1 MDPVILSYHDVVLR
15 RSDVKLLTAPCWLND
30 SVIGFA
36 FEYLQKEEFST
47 CVDSAAFISP
57 EVTQF
62 IKCSYTEDLGSFLEP
77 LELPRKKAIFLAVN
91 DHDELQTSGGSH
103 WSLLLYNR
111 AENTFHHFDS
121 LGKNNLS
128 QARRLAHQL
137 ERFLGLG
144 SKTPALIHEE
154 SAPSQSNAYDCG
166 VYVICNVLLLGRW
179 LLLGE
184 SFPQLSQIVTPAFV
198 TQQRLEWRQ
207 LVERLAHGGK

>member
-47 CVDSAAFISP
+47 CIDSAAFISP

-91 DHDELQTSGGSH
+91 DHNEPQTSGGSH
-103 WSLLLYNR
+103 WSLLLFNR
-111 AENTFHHFDS
+111 TENSFHHFDS
-121 LGKNNLS
+121 LGKSNLS
-128 QARRLAHQL
+128 HARRLARQL
-137 ERFLGLG
+137 EPFLGLG
-144 SKTPALIHEE
+144 SKTPALIHE

-166 VYVICNVLLLGRW
+166 VYVICNALLLGRW

-184 SFPQLSQIVTPAFV
+184 SLLQLSHIVTPAYV
-198 TQQRLEWRQ
+198 TQQRDEWRQ
-207 LVERLAHGGK
+207 LVERLAEGGK